1 MGCDFES
8 PVRKSSRL
16 DLVLRIDQNVIYL
29 AALFTDKML
38 VALDQRIE
46 MLRAPEHQH
55 LELFVCNQF
64 LQVAIDCSEANVGQA
79 LADFIVNLIR
89 RRMRAVV
96 LDRFPN
102 NFQLFGVS
110 WLLIYFGHN
119 YVVRSPIRDCR
130 VPGSMGALAL

>member
-8 PVRKSSRL
+8 PMRKSSRL
-16 DLVLRIDQNVIYL
+16 DLVLRINQDIIYL
-29 AALFTDKML
+29 AALFADKML
-38 VALDQRIE
+38 VAFDQGVK
-46 MLRAPEHQH
+46 MLRSPQHQH

-64 LQVAIDCSEANVGQA
+64 LQVAINRPETNVGQA

-119 YVVRSPIRDCR
+119 
-130 VPGSMGALAL
+130 